1 VGGLLAPGEGSM
13 TEKHEGHTV
22 TANALV
28 AKRADI
34 LFEIGELEKR
44 VDQLRTELVHL
55 DAVLRMFRPD
65 FKAEALP
72 VRHRRPTKSPYFA
85 HGELTKRIFDA
96 MRTRGT
102 VSSHEIAADAM
113 RDKGLDSESDPV
125 TRTDFVRRVTLQLND
140 LVRKGKVE
148 KIGRGRAM
156 RWKLSTA

>member
-1 VGGLLAPGEGSM
+1 M

-44 VDQLRTELVHL
+44 IEQLRTELVHL

-85 HGELTKRIFDA
+85 HGELTKRIYDA
-96 MRTRGT
+96 MRISG
-102 VSSHEIAADAM
+102 SIASPDVAVAAM
-113 RDKGLDSESDPV
+113 RDKGLDPDNDPV

-156 RWKLSTA
+156 RWKLKAPPGC

>member
-1 VGGLLAPGEGSM
+1 M

-34 LFEIGELEKR
+34 LFEIGDLEKR
-44 VDQLRTELVHL
+44 IEQLRTELVHL

-85 HGELTKRIFDA
+85 HGELTKRIYDSMRTSVTVASIDIAVVA
-96 MRTRGT
+96 MREKR
-102 VSSHEIAADAM
+102 
-113 RDKGLDSESDPV
+113 LDPDNDPV

-140 LVRKGKVE
+140 LCRKGKVE

-156 RWKLSTA
+156 RWRLVRQP

>member
-1 VGGLLAPGEGSM
+1 M

-44 VDQLRTELVHL
+44 IEQLRTELVHL

-65 FKAEALP
+65 FKAEGLP

-85 HGELTKRIFDA
+85 HGELTKRIYDA
-96 MRTRGT
+96 MRTSET
-102 VSSHEIAADAM
+102 VSSGEIAADAM
-113 RDKGLDSESDPV
+113 RDKGLDPDNDSV

-140 LVRKGKVE
+140 LCRKGKVE
-148 KIGRGRAM
+148 KIGRGRGV
-156 RWKLSTA
+156 RWKLAVHLGKGEQLGAP

>member
-1 VGGLLAPGEGSM
+1 M

-34 LFEIGELEKR
+34 LFEIGEFEKR
-44 VDQLRTELVHL
+44 IEQLRTELVHL

-65 FKAEALP
+65 FKAEGLP

-85 HGELTKRIFDA
+85 HGELTKRIYDA
-96 MRTRGT
+96 MRTGGS
-102 VSSHEIAADAM
+102 VASGDIATAAM
-113 RDKGLDSESDPV
+113 REKGLDPDNDPV

-156 RWKLSTA
+156 RWQLARQL

>member
-1 VGGLLAPGEGSM
+1 M
-13 TEKHEGHTV
+13 TERQEGHTV

-34 LFEIGELEKR
+34 LFEIGEFEKR
-44 VDQLRTELVHL
+44 IEQLRTELVHL

-65 FKAEALP
+65 FKAEGLP

-85 HGELTKRIFDA
+85 HGELTKRIYDA
-96 MRTRGT
+96 MRTCGS
-102 VSSHEIAADAM
+102 VASGDIATAAM
-113 RDKGLDSESDPV
+113 REKGLDPDNDPV
-125 TRTDFVRRVTLQLND
+125 IRTDFVRRVTLQLND

-156 RWKLSTA
+156 RWQLARQP